1 MAAAVIVR
9 LIPKLHSVVSRES
22 GYYIGRQLWF
32 GLVVLY
38 GMVLYVAHM
47 PWVHIKDD
55 FICSGNITLPC
66 LMKCFE
72 KIFSVPVLGTW
83 YFFYFLFIAL
93 FCLVEV
99 FMAQLRQKEVKVMK
113 SMMPMK
119 FRSTDLEEGSMV
131 LEKQLSPSWRRSI
144 LNFHQAKMLLLL
156 YLLYVLLQAT
166 SQGTFLL
173 ILLFQQRPLV
183 RHGST
188 HCSTS
193 SCPGPYR
200 CLTKASMEKK
210 MSIYLLAT
218 MSASTVILGAG
229 FFVYG
234 IYHYLL
240 KDRATSR
247 VQSS

>member
-22 GYYIGRQLWF
+22 GYYVGRQLWF

-47 PWVHIKDD
+47 PWVHIKED

-66 LMKCFE
+66 LIKCFE
-72 KIFSVPVLGTW
+72 KRFSVPVLGTW
-83 YFFYFLFIAL
+83 YFFYFMFIAL
-93 FCLVEV
+93 LCFVEV
-99 FMAQLRQKEVKVMK
+99 FMARLRQKEVQVMK
-113 SMMPMK
+113 FMVPMMSVP
-119 FRSTDLEEGSMV
+119 TDLEEGSMV
-131 LEKQLSPSWRRSI
+131 PGKKLKPSWKRSI
-144 LNFHQAKMLLLL
+144 LNFHQEKMLLLL
-156 YLLYVLLQAT
+156 YLLYFLLQAT
-166 SQGTFLL
+166 SQGTFLFL
-173 ILLFQQRPLV
+173 LLFQQRPLV
-183 RHGST
+183 SHGST

-200 CLTKASMEKK
+200 CLTRSSMEKK

-218 MSASTVILGAG
+218 LSASIVILGTS
-229 FFVYG
+229 FFAYG

-240 KDRATSR
+240 KNRATSR